1 MAKPDKAQISFDVDG
16 QKSVLRFHSVIS
28 EEHEASTSITQ
39 FPTQAGF
46 VVSNTAIKKN
56 RKITISGVVTNT
68 VIETALENH
77 QYSTNN
83 ARWMFDVLRTLVNKA
98 IPCEVLTNLGTYNPV
113 IFNRIKTK
121 QAEGMTDA
129 LMFTILGEEVQVSEG
144 DNDTS
149 PVPLIFT
156 PISPEERKAEV
167 DKLLANSII
176 VKDYQEISVA
186 KVNIGESFVVDTFA
200 TNGKPIQVTYEFR
213 SFDAATGKHNYTVH
227 TTDTEVVES
236 SDANSLS
243 MISVLIEEANE
254 LLGGVDLIAG
264 ASTASAC
271 LVDGLEGLVNDLVE
285 DTINTAMGE
294 LTESIYG
301 AIEDNFGFT
310 SGSEFGEL
318 LIGLAV
324 DCCVAGAIGAVDPT
338 LVDADDFNDNDLI
351 TVDDAVRQAAS
362 LGDGAITGSLNRL
375 APTTLTKISSGT
387 NETTFLGD
395 LI

>member
-1 MAKPDKAQISFDVDG
+1 MAKPDKAQITFKVNG
-16 QKSVLRFHSVIS
+16 QESVLRFHSVIS
-28 EEHEASTSITQ
+28 EEHETTSEITKY
-39 FPTQAGF
+39 PTQAGF

-56 RKITISGVVTNT
+56 RKITISGIVTNT
-68 VIETALENH
+68 VIETSMENH

-83 ARWMFDVLRTLVNKA
+83 ARWMFDVLRTLMRQS
-98 IPCEVLTNLGTYNPV
+98 IPCDVVTNLGVYTPV
-113 IFNRIKTK
+113 IFNRFKTK

-129 LMFTILGEEVQVSEG
+129 MMFTIMGEEIQVSEST
-144 DNDTS
+144 NNTT
-149 PVPLIFT
+149 PIPLIFN
-156 PISPEERKAEV
+156 PISPEERQAEI
-167 DKLLANSII
+167 DKLLANS
-176 VKDYQEISVA
+176 VVVQDYQEISVA
-186 KVNIGESFVVDTFA
+186 NVNIGESFVIDTFA

-227 TTDTEVVES
+227 TTDTELVEA

-254 LLGGVDLIAG
+254 LLEGVDIAAG
-264 ASTASAC
+264 ANTASAC

-324 DCCVAGAIGAVDPT
+324 DCCVAGAIGAVDPS
-338 LVDADDFNDNDLI
+338 LVDEDDFNDNDLI

-362 LGDGAITGSLNRL
+362 IGDETISGAIGRV
-375 APTTLTKISSGT
+375 APTTLTKITSGT
-387 NETTFLGD
+387 NNTTFLGD